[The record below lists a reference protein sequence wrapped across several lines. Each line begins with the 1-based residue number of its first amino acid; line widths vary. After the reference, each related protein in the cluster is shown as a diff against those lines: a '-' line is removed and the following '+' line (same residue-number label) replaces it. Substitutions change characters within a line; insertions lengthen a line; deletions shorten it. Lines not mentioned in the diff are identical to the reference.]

1 LKNRSTEKFGMAD
14 TKRKNNCV
22 DKAAD
27 NLVLIS
33 ILSDS
38 EFLIWKTLK
47 QNSIKILSKS
57 DSKINKI

>member
-38 EFLIWKTLK
+38 DFLIWKTLK
-47 QNSIKILSKS
+47 
-57 DSKINKI
+57 